1 MTLTPLIWCMV
12 QWQPFFSVAFK
23 LYGYKRLLVAFSCG
37 EGSCF
42 HTVMPLIYTVVT
54 QGIKSLGYEP
64 FLIM

>member
-12 QWQPFFSVAFK
+12 QWQPFFTVAFEP
-23 LYGYKRLLVAFSCG
+23 YGCKWLLVVFSCG

-42 HTVMPLIYTVVT
+42 HTMMTLIYTVVT
-54 QGIKSLGYEP
+54 QRIKSLVYEP